1 MLKLTVAAALL
12 AAPATN
18 PPAATNCITRAEVGD
33 LSLVGA
39 SILVEGVRSA
49 CTSHLPATAF
59 LASPAGTDFAARM
72 RAEGQRRLEPAID
85 GLSRAAGQAPGM
97 NAAMIRTMIR
107 GFMAEGTGRELAPYA
122 DPILC
127 RDANEI
133 LEIASTLSPEQMARF
148 AGAFASLADR
158 IARMAPPSTP
168 EANSPDS
175 MDALDDVEDAVDDD
189 EAVGDSPAPQLLAFA
204 PRTPRPAPETA
215 EAAPITPRPP
225 LPPFLCPQP

>member
-1 MLKLTVAAALL
+1 MLKLSVAAALL
-12 AAPATN
+12 AAPAAN
-18 PPAATNCITRAEVGD
+18 PPAAPRCITRAEVGD
-33 LSLVGA
+33 LTLVGA

-49 CTSHLPATAF
+49 CATHLPATAF
-59 LASPAGTDFAARM
+59 LASPAGTAFAARM

-127 RDANEI
+127 RDANEL

-158 IARMAPPSTP
+158 IARMAPPTP
-168 EANSPDS
+168 PAAAEEPDELEGLDEPGEEAPR
-175 MDALDDVEDAVDDD
+175 
-189 EAVGDSPAPQLLAFA
+189 PQQIAFA
-204 PRTPRPAPETA
+204 PPAGTAAPNAVDAAPEADVATPS
-215 EAAPITPRPP
+215 APRSP
-225 LPPFLCPQP
+225 LPPFLCPQS